1 MAETNE
7 AMISAKERAD
17 KLEGNNLIL
26 KANHLQALEKSE
38 VVLADLM
45 RSRSG
50 KTADR
55 PGHKN
60 ARVHFSEDVDMIPL
74 VNDGDVPVGYGV
86 GFGLTL
92 SDEAED
98 DMYVDDALPE
108 GGRNATPGPSAHR
121 QEPPMMKYSAKPASF
136 TQERKMKTP
145 TRVQQPLTPTSMVK
159 RVPVTTKVRIV
170 LLMHIYSDAQ
180 IDTRRTKANRR

>member
-7 AMISAKERAD
+7 VMISAKERAD
-17 KLEGNNLIL
+17 KLESNNLIL

-38 VVLADLM
+38 VDLM

-50 KTADR
+50 ETTDR

-74 VNDGDVPVGYGV
+74 VNDGDVTVGYGV

-92 SDEAED
+92 LDEAED

-108 GGRNATPGPSAHR
+108 GGRNATPGPSALR
-121 QEPPMMKYSAKPASF
+121 QEPPMIKYSTKPASF
-136 TQERKMKTP
+136 TQE
-145 TRVQQPLTPTSMVK
+145 
-159 RVPVTTKVRIV
+159 
-170 LLMHIYSDAQ
+170 
-180 IDTRRTKANRR
+180 